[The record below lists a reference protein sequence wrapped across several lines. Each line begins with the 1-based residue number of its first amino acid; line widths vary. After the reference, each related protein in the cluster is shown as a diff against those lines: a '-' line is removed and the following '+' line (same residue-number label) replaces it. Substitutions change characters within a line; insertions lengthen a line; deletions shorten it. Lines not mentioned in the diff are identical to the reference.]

1 MKSPL
6 LNEKKKCNINGRRTY
21 LQIFLKIS
29 CLKRARHRKIL
40 YQTFDVSSITIKI
53 KKYRL
58 NKFVIRIST
67 RSKPQKLLGLHA
79 GKHPYFPRV
88 RRPSASHQLS
98 MLNFQMGNTDVKKS
112 VDVETIFIDA
122 ADRTMIINS
131 VGKLPFRWLGR
142 DDYCSLFD
150 NDLSCLHAGVA
161 RMTRR

>member
-1 MKSPL
+1 M
-6 LNEKKKCNINGRRTY
+6 
-21 LQIFLKIS
+21 
-29 CLKRARHRKIL
+29 
-40 YQTFDVSSITIKI
+40 
-53 KKYRL
+53 
-58 NKFVIRIST
+58 
-67 RSKPQKLLGLHA
+67 LGLHA
-79 GKHPYFPRV
+79 GKHPYFRRV
-88 RRPSASHQLS
+88 RRPSASHRLS

-150 NDLSCLHAGVA
+150 NDLSCRHAGVA